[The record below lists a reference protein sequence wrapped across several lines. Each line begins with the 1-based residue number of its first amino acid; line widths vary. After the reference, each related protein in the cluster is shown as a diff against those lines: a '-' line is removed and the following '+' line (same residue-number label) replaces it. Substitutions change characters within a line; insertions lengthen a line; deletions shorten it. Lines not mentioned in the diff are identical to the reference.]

1 MKKCVLENFPKFTGK
16 HLRFAKFSGT
26 PFLQNTSAAATLLK
40 WGSVW
45 KTSDE
50 YSLTRNT
57 NLKSTVQVYHFFLGS
72 INFQCMFL
80 LVYTVN
86 CQKLP
91 PEYRCSV
98 RKGVLK
104 IHRKTQVTGL
114 TPILKNIYQ
123 RLLLH
128 YTHTTRCCLSVLL
141 YSTPFSSS
149 LLLLLIQ

>member
-1 MKKCVLENFPKFTGK
+1 M
-16 HLRFAKFSGT
+16 GT
-26 PFLQNTSAAATLLK
+26 AN
-40 WGSVW
+40 SVS

-50 YSLTRNT
+50 YSLSRNT
-57 NLKSTVQVYHFFLGS
+57 ILRSTVQVYHFFLGS

-149 LLLLLIQ
+149 LLLLSIQ